1 MRAALCRR
9 CLCKQLHAHGRGC
22 SASFA
27 RCGVCA
33 NACRLLGS
41 PASVCGS
48 AQLSSGCPC
57 GFSLPLRF
65 FGVFFFFLLS
75 FGLDALLFFF
85 LTCLLAVSQLSQW
98 CLLFFTKAASYG
110 GGGSDGAQR
119 MRVRCRTHQRA
130 GLRVL
135 GPFGTRLHLR
145 HTGFSSPARRA
156 PGGEHR
162 CSGDGVGKS
171 QSCWGVVSGQ
181 FWAGFGSVRWIAS
194 W

>member
-27 RCGVCA
+27 RCGMCA

-57 GFSLPLRF
+57 GFSLPPRF
-65 FGVFFFFLLS
+65 FGVFFFFPFELWSGCSSFFLPDLS
-75 FGLDALLFFF
+75 FWQ
-85 LTCLLAVSQLSQW
+85 LASSRSGVCSV
-98 CLLFFTKAASYG
+98 FFTKAASYG
-110 GGGSDGAQR
+110 GGGSEGAQR

-135 GPFGTRLHLR
+135 GALWDKT
-145 HTGFSSPARRA
+145 SPSTHWVQRPCSACARRGA
-156 PGGEHR
+156 PVFGGRSWKVPELLGSSFWTVLGR
-162 CSGDGVGKS
+162 VWICSVD
-171 QSCWGVVSGQ
+171 C
-181 FWAGFGSVRWIAS
+181 
-194 W
+194 